1 MRILG
6 AVVSA
11 VVSAV
16 FLTACSGTDQAGA
29 EAAQATAVDTADL
42 NEARPVEHS
51 AKGQPVAA
59 VSAVDRAARF
69 ERTDPSNGTLV
80 LEETGDT
87 FVLSLVAGGRPS
99 GAATAA
105 DCAVTI
111 EGPQDLEGVVR
122 GRVVPSSGAYG
133 DMTADD
139 IGPNPLKIDVMIGP
153 EGAFVTDHGAAAKLC
168 GMGSQLDGFYKRLDT
183 PD

>member
-1 MRILG
+1 MRIWG
-6 AVVSA
+6 VVASA
-11 VVSAV
+11 A
-16 FLTACSGTDQAGA
+16 FLAACSGQGEAGTAAPDAATQGVQTASAVGDTKPA
-29 EAAQATAVDTADL
+29 EGGVARAAKASAAGDAAAQ
-42 NEARPVEHS
+42 
-51 AKGQPVAA
+51 
-59 VSAVDRAARF
+59 F
-69 ERTDPSNGTLV
+69 ERTEPSKGTLV

-87 FVLSLVAGGRPS
+87 FVLNLVAGGLPA

-111 EGPQDLEGVVR
+111 AGPQDIEGMVR

-133 DMTADD
+133 DMTAAD
-139 IGPNPLKIDVMIGP
+139 IGPTPLKIDVMIGP

-183 PD
+183 AD